1 MRGSTPSAPLQNIP
15 AALTAPPAT
24 AKFVRSERERK
35 KKEKKSREKAGTGS
49 GRTSVKYEIAV
60 SSGSPSRFSSRMLR
74 RGERDGAW

>member
-15 AALTAPPAT
+15 AALTAPPQLQNSYA
-24 AKFVRSERERK
+24 ARERERK
-35 KKEKKSREKAGTGS
+35 KKKKSREKTGTGS

-60 SSGSPSRFSSRMLR
+60 SSGSPSRFSSRMFR